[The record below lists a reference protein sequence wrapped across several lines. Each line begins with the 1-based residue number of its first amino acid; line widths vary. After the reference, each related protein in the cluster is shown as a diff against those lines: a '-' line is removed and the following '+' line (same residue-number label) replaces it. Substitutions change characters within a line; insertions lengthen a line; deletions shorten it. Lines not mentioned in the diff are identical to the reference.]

1 MDACCRYCGADL
13 SKFESPKIH
22 IGRCRRTQERI
33 VQLQSQGSAFTDE
46 ACSSP
51 TLAAAVSDDE
61 APQAMDV
68 DVDSVDVASQ
78 ATMPPSPM
86 AAPPAPP
93 AIPFS
98 PLGSAADDFLASM
111 IVRTP
116 SLTLAIIK
124 DIFTL
129 ISLGPMT
136 STGSPQLFR
145 KIDALPGPE
154 FVKEFVSVDGVSY
167 TVFRRDIVEMLKG
180 SIRRLSSSLMVPE
193 LHARGEAVSEIWQGS
208 KYQEHLRAFRS
219 VAPANAILMPLIFF
233 SGTFTCFSNSRPH
246 ITHVSRL

>member
-1 MDACCRYCGADL
+1 
-13 SKFESPKIH
+13 
-22 IGRCRRTQERI
+22 
-33 VQLQSQGSAFTDE
+33 
-46 ACSSP
+46 
-51 TLAAAVSDDE
+51 
-61 APQAMDV
+61 
-68 DVDSVDVASQ
+68 
-78 ATMPPSPM
+78 
-86 AAPPAPP
+86 
-93 AIPFS
+93 
-98 PLGSAADDFLASM
+98 M

-136 STGSPQLFR
+136 STGPPQLFC